1 MPLEIMERKPQRVIH
16 LVHIQNKIPENQQ
29 RRVETE
35 NKLPTPT
42 VDLIWDLKE
51 IKVKEPKIRRGR
63 WKQTKTSDYP
73 KKIDHEMNIKK
84 NI

>member
-1 MPLEIMERKPQRVIH
+1 MLERLVKLKMPLEIMERKPQRVIH

-42 VDLIWDLKE
+42 VDLI
-51 IKVKEPKIRRGR
+51 
-63 WKQTKTSDYP
+63 
-73 KKIDHEMNIKK
+73 
-84 NI
+84 